1 VRRCVEL
8 LSCLFVLQW
17 LSYILLKVIS
27 LPSLHLIPF
36 LSLLLEETP
45 QRIYWDR
52 KYYTSFEEQV
62 DALHGSSTLY
72 VGNLSF
78 YTTEL
83 QIYET
88 FSRVGPIKRIIMGLN
103 RETKTP
109 CGFCF
114 VEYFT
119 HEHARE
125 CLKFISGTMC
135 DDRIIRCELDGG
147 FKQGRQ
153 FGRGASGGQIR
164 DERRTDIDFG
174 RGGVVQQS
182 FLGKRNVSVRESDRN
197 DQRGSYYSG
206 RKNDTDDFGRNRR
219 DAPAPDLSSQL
230 SASRPLPRQ
239 PINSREDNA
248 IEMSHERDSDEERP
262 RKNPRF
268 REESEGNDQEDD

>member
-1 VRRCVEL
+1 MSEL
-8 LSCLFVLQW
+8 FYSEGIFVYMSKYFSRLYN
-17 LSYILLKVIS
+17 LDA
-27 LPSLHLIPF
+27 
-36 LSLLLEETP
+36 P

-62 DALHGSSTLY
+62 EALHGSSTLY

-78 YTTEL
+78 FTSEL
-83 QIYET
+83 QIQET
-88 FSRVGPIKRIIMGLN
+88 FSRVGPVKRIIMGLN
-103 RETKTP
+103 REHLTP

-135 DDRIIRCELDGG
+135 DNRVIRCELDGG

-164 DERRTDIDFG
+164 DERRGDIDLGRGNVVTKDTAPRKRRDLSRSAGESEKDLFG
-174 RGGVVQQS
+174 RD
-182 FLGKRNVSVRESDRN
+182 KE
-197 DQRGSYYSG
+197 RGSRVPDLAAALPSA
-206 RKNDTDDFGRNRR
+206 RR
-219 DAPAPDLSSQL
+219 DASTSSTVTDTKTTNE
-230 SASRPLPRQ
+230 AHSR
-239 PINSREDNA
+239 A
-248 IEMSHERDSDEERP
+248 RDEEEESERP

-268 REESEGNDQEDD
+268 READEDDERENDD

>member
-1 VRRCVEL
+1 L
-8 LSCLFVLQW
+8 L
-17 LSYILLKVIS
+17 
-27 LPSLHLIPF
+27 
-36 LSLLLEETP
+36 ETP

-83 QIYET
+83 QIHET
-88 FSRVGPIKRIIMGLN
+88 FARVGPIKRIIMGLN
-103 RETKTP
+103 RDSRTP

-125 CLKFISGTMC
+125 CLKFINGTMC

-153 FGRGASGGQIR
+153 FGRGVSGGQIR
-164 DERRTDIDFG
+164 DERRTDIDLG
-174 RGGVVQQS
+174 RGGVVQKS
-182 FLGKRNVSVRESDRN
+182 FLGKGKRNERHEQRDRN
-197 DQRGSYYSG
+197 DYP
-206 RKNDTDDFGRNRR
+206 
-219 DAPAPDLSSQL
+219 APAPAGDRDRDRRVDAFGRDPPRRSHLNDTLPTSRSQSNPFQQNKFSSPANGNGG
-230 SASRPLPRQ
+230 SDSPSDPVTGSR
-239 PINSREDNA
+239 
-248 IEMSHERDSDEERP
+248 HRDQMDDDEEERP

-268 REESEGNDQEDD
+268 REETEGNENEHEED

>member
-1 VRRCVEL
+1 L
-8 LSCLFVLQW
+8 
-17 LSYILLKVIS
+17 VI
-27 LPSLHLIPF
+27 
-36 LSLLLEETP
+36 ETP

-83 QIYET
+83 QIHET

-103 RETKTP
+103 RDSRTP

-125 CLKFISGTMC
+125 CLKFINGTMC

-153 FGRGASGGQIR
+153 FGRGISGGQIR
-164 DERRTDIDFG
+164 DERRTDIDLG
-174 RGGVVQQS
+174 RGGVVQKS
-182 FLGKRNVSVRESDRN
+182 FLGKGKRNERHEQRDDYSDRRL
-197 DQRGSYYSG
+197 DA
-206 RKNDTDDFGRNRR
+206 FGRDPPRR
-219 DAPAPDLSSQL
+219 NLDPLNNTLPTSRTQSNSFQQNKSQTNNETIIVSENVDGGRPDRDPDMDQ
-230 SASRPLPRQ
+230 
-239 PINSREDNA
+239 ED
-248 IEMSHERDSDEERP
+248 ERP

-268 REESEGNDQEDD
+268 REEQEGNDNDHEED